1 MGMQLF
7 EGPNGSPSTFYQG
20 PDEVQ
25 LSFLIDGFSSTQV
38 SARANYQGQSVN
50 LITRGSFDISKVVTI
65 PKTLDELGALNI
77 PGLLF
82 SGYSLSIG
90 GGVIFNVYYD
100 TPVTQAVFNRYTEAA
115 SNADYAAS
123 LAGNDVYTAV
133 SGRNSESSF
142 LWGGNDTYIHRHLL
156 QQYNDLVYGGDGTDK
171 VVFDKASTG
180 FTIKAGN
187 VWNELTKK
195 SDLTGFTVTDK
206 NKVVNTMQVNEV
218 ERLQFT
224 DTMLALDTGKDQ
236 TAGSGYM
243 LYKAAFNRTPDTG
256 GLGYWINKMDT
267 GMSYSD
273 VANNFVNSAE
283 FKTAFGGS
291 NPTVNTLVTKL
302 YNNVLN
308 RAPDAGGLAFW
319 QEKLTTGWSTADV
332 LGYFSTSAENVTNVT
347 PLIANGIQY
356 QQFVG

>member
-1 MGMQLF
+1 MGMQLL
-7 EGPNGSPSTFYQG
+7 EGTTNPSTYYSG
-20 PDEVQ
+20 PDQNNFNWLIE
-25 LSFLIDGFSSTQV
+25 SFTSTQI
-38 SARANYQGQSVN
+38 SAYVDFQGQKVYLN
-50 LITRGSFDISKVVTI
+50 LRGSFDASQVATI
-65 PKTLDELGALNI
+65 PKTLDELSAFRTGQERYTSF
-77 PGLLF
+77 G
-82 SGYSLSIG
+82 LSIG
-90 GGVIFNVYYD
+90 TKAAFTVNYD
-100 TPVTQAVFNRYTEAA
+100 TPVTQAVFNRYSEAA

-133 SGRNSESSF
+133 SGNEQQSTF

-171 VVFDKASTG
+171 VVFDKVSTG

-206 NKVVNTMQVNEV
+206 NKIVNTMQVNEV

-224 DTMLALDTGKDQ
+224 DTMLALDIGKDQ

-243 LYKAAFNRTPDTG
+243 LYKAAFNRTPDAG
-256 GLGYWINKMDT
+256 GLGFWINKMDA